1 MEKLRRDSMWLGAI
15 MGAIVPVLLFGIL
28 WGILALI
35 FHFLGR
41 PVANVLEVVEP
52 QKLILLSV
60 IPNLFLLRY
69 YLLKLKY
76 DLTGRGIMAVTFVI
90 AIVFAIVEF
99 L

>member
-1 MEKLRRDSMWLGAI
+1 MEKLRRDSVWLGVI
-15 MGAIVPVLLFGIL
+15 MGFLVPVVLFGLL
-28 WGILALI
+28 WGILAII
-35 FHFLGR
+35 FHFMGR
-41 PVANVLEVVEP
+41 PVSNVFEVVEP

-76 DLTGRGIMAVTFVI
+76 DLTGRGILAVTFVI
-90 AIVFAIVEF
+90 GLVFAILEF

>member
-1 MEKLRRDSMWLGAI
+1 MEKLRRDNVWLGVI
-15 MGAIVPVLLFGIL
+15 MGVIVPVLLFCAL

-35 FHFLGR
+35 FHFMDK
-41 PVANVLEVVEP
+41 PVSTVLTVVEP

-76 DLTGRGIMAVTFVI
+76 DLTGRGILAVTFVI
-90 AIVFAIVEF
+90 GIIFAILEF